1 MSKKIIG
8 AVATMFI
15 AILIT
20 LGTLLVTSS
29 KAEETKNNEAGT
41 VVNNSR
47 NSGYIGT
54 LLKGEKDPESYPYYT
69 HTGTFE
75 ATQYQ
80 TPPHAIPIYGSYQI
94 YCIEMGGQIRYE
106 GSISYEEAL
115 AMVGQ
120 SNYSS
125 YGCASTPA
133 DGAKTWP
140 VYSEVGTSKLSP
152 AIAYIV
158 SGATIGS
165 YTLDKQLGIWNTAA
179 SGLDEGLMMNTGSDG
194 ASSFD
199 KEAADY
205 ADYDSKV
212 NGKGLQIEDNSKHTG
227 DVNKDPEVVHVLV
240 DRDKKQYTVGPYKV
254 NYVNGIYG
262 DVAFS
267 GISEMVVYGFN
278 KNGKLV
284 KNNIEV
290 EKIILQDE
298 TTGKYGKAEK
308 PEYFEPEK
316 DSKVDRSEQKYP
328 KPNQQFFVVFSD
340 PNQGLEED
348 DPNYVTNTTVKVK
361 FQYMVANGQYTKL
374 KGTLYEVR
382 YQHSHTQ
389 RTEQVQTGVDEEG
402 NPIYTT
408 RSYYSCT
415 ATAYLQETPQQYVA
429 AMDAIRSI
437 YEQFIVLG
445 YEPGK
450 EPPGDGDDDDGD
462 DDDDDDGGNRQHAE
476 IIMELGGYVWEDK
489 VVSKE
494 SKADGVINTTGQDT
508 DIRLKNVKVTL
519 YDAETN
525 KPAKLAVDTSE
536 GDIMHRINSTYTDE
550 DGRYLFQGVNSMKK
564 YYVVF
569 EYNGQRYLPTEYLN
583 TSKGQY
589 GSAEEMY
596 NAGLFNT
603 TEWKVTSKGTESTSS
618 KVAGV
623 EISRNDYDRRYQEIA
638 SYPENYPSSNNLGW
652 ASNGRN
658 AAYTQLELMGYRLD
672 DNGKYH
678 QTETQLIDGYKF
690 DENGLETTE
699 FAEGAISNKVR
710 AYIQSN
716 KKFPDDNAMK
726 QIYSSIAGSNKELQ
740 RKLQFIEDCYIQAYS
755 GSPKSQKIDLYPL
768 FDQFKINKVENGE
781 SLDFDPNSSIE
792 GYFDVREEIIDGTEY
807 TALYYGE
814 YYVNLGLW
822 RRQEF
827 DAALRKDV
835 YKATMKINGKTV
847 VYNYDKRAVEDEG
860 ANNANG
866 KDNNTY
872 WDINVRMSD
881 YDAYYNSGYNREVY
895 QTDYEYNTTGGI
907 GEGHPGEP
915 LEMYITY
922 KITVRNQSMS
932 IIGQIKEVVDYY
944 DRDYTYKP
952 NLSWVIYKT
961 DENKRT
967 TIDKDKFYE
976 MMEQSQDII
985 DNESTSATDFIEN
998 SKDAKVEVDKSRY
1011 GNEKDLGEQ
1020 YQRLYVKGLEDKKL
1034 ATGESAYIYL
1044 TFEVKKDESG
1054 RIILDDESSPKENI
1068 AEINGYS
1075 TYYRDGTELPNG
1087 VTKNS
1092 KNIAGLLDR
1101 DSNPGNLVAED
1112 LQGEKYEKNFEDDT
1126 DRAPSLRVLVDEEAV
1141 RKANGT
1147 VWEDERTEEA
1157 GEAKIGDGIRDEDEI
1172 GIAGVTVQLIE
1183 KCTDG
1188 SEYEWQTT
1196 TTGEDGKYSFENYI
1210 PGDYVIRF
1218 KYGDSVSTALTK
1230 EDGGSNDVSYNG
1242 QDFKSTTY
1250 QKDID
1255 QEGTTDISER
1265 YQGYINTEKQNESG
1279 KYNPDKGEP
1288 KDDTYGY
1295 DIYKLDSDETN
1306 YSDAK
1311 DIWSQREKVINYS
1324 KDNVTNHVA
1333 EVLASPYVKPTY
1345 KGAEYSESE
1354 MDALYQEL
1362 MQNTAMTAETGI
1374 IVVEFEY
1381 DRQQAD
1387 GLKETENNKDNSSK
1401 DYVDESNRYNSNYE
1415 LNDIDLGL
1423 TERPKAQL
1431 EIDKSVTNVKV
1442 TLANNTILFDINKA
1456 ANNALW
1462 QDHKEYNIGEEMKDG
1477 MYETYYGEEG
1487 KHRYSFRDKID
1498 EIVKGTEKGLIQLT
1512 MDQELMHGATIQVTY
1527 GLKVKNVGEV
1537 DYVDGAEKDYYYKG
1551 VADNATISTTNANQV
1566 IDYVVN
1572 NLQFDS
1578 NNEANGGW
1586 SVIDKGTIT
1595 SDGLVNEKLSADL
1608 EKFNNIIQTGNL
1620 SGDLAPNDEKTATL
1634 ILSQLITPENTE
1646 DDLTYSNMVEIVKT
1660 SNTVGRRMAYSVVG
1674 NQDPTESNASEVD
1687 SSAAE
1692 RIIILPPFGEVRIY
1706 YIIGAVIAVLL
1717 IGGIVLIRRKV
1728 LKGKDNGKND
1738 NKTE

>member
-1 MSKKIIG
+1 MSKKVIG
-8 AVATMFI
+8 AVVTLFI
-15 AILIT
+15 SILAILSI
-20 LGTLLVTSS
+20 LLVTSS
-29 KAEETKNNEAGT
+29 KAESSGTSTTNLATSKNRSSGNYSLVEGETGLDRAFN
-41 VVNNSR
+41 
-47 NSGYIGT
+47 
-54 LLKGEKDPESYPYYT
+54 T

-75 ATQYQ
+75 AKEHQP
-80 TPPHAIPIYGSYQI
+80 PPHAIPIYGGFQI

-106 GSISYEEAL
+106 GTISYAEAL

-120 SNYSS
+120 KHYASH
-125 YGCASTPA
+125 GCASTPRN
-133 DGAKTWP
+133 GEKTWP
-140 VYSEVGTSKLSP
+140 VYKEAGTGPLSP
-152 AIAYIV
+152 ALAYIV
-158 SGATIGS
+158 SSSGS
-165 YTLDKQLGIWNTAA
+165 FSLDKQYGIWNMGAA
-179 SGLDEGLMMNTGSDG
+179 GLDGGLMINHGTDG
-194 ASSFD
+194 GSSFD
-199 KEAADY
+199 AEAPAY
-205 ADYDSKV
+205 ADFDSKV
-212 NGKGLQIEDNSKHTG
+212 NGIGLQPDDTTIYG
-227 DVNKDPEVVHVLV
+227 DSNKNPDALHVNV
-240 DRDKKQYTVGPYKV
+240 DSAQKEYTVGPYSL
-254 NYVNGIYG
+254 NYTNGIYG
-262 DVAFS
+262 SVAFG
-267 GISEMVVYGFN
+267 GISDMVLYGYN
-278 KNGKLV
+278 AEGERV
-284 KNNIEV
+284 KEDI
-290 EKIILQDE
+290 KIKKIVLEDE
-298 TTGKYGKAEK
+298 TGKQETVT
-308 PEYFEPEK
+308 PEYFEP
-316 DSKVDRSEQKYP
+316 DGSKVDRTEQVYP
-328 KPNQQFFVVFSD
+328 KPNQKFYVIY
-340 PNQGLEED
+340 D
-348 DPNYVTNTTVKVK
+348 DPNEGVAEDSKNYVTYTTVKIK
-361 FQYMVANGQYTKL
+361 FKFMLAKGQYTKL
-374 KGTLYEVR
+374 QGTLYQVA
-382 YQHSHTQ
+382 YQHQHNSHQDSYVSGT
-389 RTEQVQTGVDEEG
+389 DSEG
-402 NPIYTT
+402 NPIYSY
-408 RSYYSCT
+408 RSCYSCT
-415 ATAYLQETPQQYVA
+415 TTCYLQETPQQWSA
-429 AMDAIRSI
+429 ALDGARALFEEEIEIGKGDNGGQDDHEGPDAPHAK
-437 YEQFIVLG
+437 IV
-445 YEPGK
+445 
-450 EPPGDGDDDDGD
+450 
-462 DDDDDDGGNRQHAE
+462 
-476 IIMELGGYVWEDK
+476 MELGGYVWEDK

-494 SKADGVINTTGQDT
+494 SKADGVINTTGEDT

-519 YDAETN
+519 YEEDGTV
-525 KPAKLAVDTSE
+525 AKLAVDKSNGEITH
-536 GDIMHRINSTYTDE
+536 MINPTYTDE
-550 DGRYLFQGVNSMKK
+550 DGRYLFQGLNPMKK

-569 EYNGQRYLPTEYLN
+569 EYNGQRYMPTEYLN
-583 TSKGQY
+583 TANGQY

-603 TEWKVTSKGTESTSS
+603 TEWRVTSKGGEA
-618 KVAGV
+618 KNGNGMGI
-623 EISRNDYDRRYQEIA
+623 EISRNDYDKRFEEIA
-638 SYPENYPSSNNLGW
+638 AYPENYPSSNNLGW

-658 AAYTQLELMGYRLD
+658 SVYTQIDLMGYTLD
-672 DNGKYH
+672 EEGKYH
-678 QTETQLIDGYKF
+678 KTEVQLIDGYEF
-690 DENGLETTE
+690 DENGLETEERTE
-699 FAEGAISNKVR
+699 GEISKRVR
-710 AYIQSN
+710 AYIEAN
-716 KKFPDDNAMK
+716 KKFPDENAMK
-726 QIYSSIAGSNKELQ
+726 QIYSNIAGGDRETQ
-740 RKLQFIEDCYIQAYS
+740 RKLQFIEDCYIQAFS
-755 GSPKSQKIDLYPL
+755 GSPQTQHRDIYPL
-768 FDQFKINKVENGE
+768 FDQFKLNPVINVGENGE
-781 SLDFDPNSSIE
+781 VATGEEIDFDPNSSID
-792 GYFDVREEIIDGTEY
+792 GYFNLTTEIIDGKEY
-807 TALYYGE
+807 EVLYYGE

-881 YDAYYNSGYNREVY
+881 YNAYYNSGYNREVY

-944 DRDYTYKP
+944 DSDYTYKP

-976 MMEQSQDII
+976 MMEQSQEVI

-998 SKDAKVEVDKSRY
+998 SRDAKVEVDKSRY

-1044 TFEVKKDESG
+1044 TFEVNKDESG

-1092 KNIAGLLDR
+1092 NNIAGLLDR

-1126 DRAPSLRVLVDEEAV
+1126 DRAPSLRVLVDEEAI

-1157 GEAKIGDGIRDEDEI
+1157 GEAKIGDGIRDEEEI

-1196 TTGEDGKYSFENYI
+1196 TTGEDGKYKFENYI

-1354 MDALYQEL
+1354 MNALYQEL

-1381 DRQQAD
+1381 DRQQTD

-1401 DYVDESNRYNSNYE
+1401 DYVDESNRHNSNYV

-1487 KHRYSFRDKID
+1487 KHRYSFREQID
-1498 EIVKGTEKGLIQLT
+1498 NIVKGTEKGLIQLT

-1551 VADNATISTTNANQV
+1551 IADNATISTTNANQV